1 MTLPNRV
8 PDPATLSAALAEVP
22 LFQGLPDDDLDAMAS
37 ACRIRRF
44 RRGEVIFHQ
53 GDPGDTMHLVRNGR
67 VKVVLPAETGDE
79 AVLAIIGPGDC
90 FGELAV
96 IDGGPRS
103 ASVVAME
110 QVETLM
116 LGRQDFLSFFRSN
129 MSAAEQLVVNMAR
142 IIRRVNEDVA
152 DLAFLDLPGRLA
164 KKLLDLADSHGEPIE
179 GGKGVEITVP
189 LTQEELA
196 GMIGA
201 TRPSVNKVLGWYEDQ
216 GAIQRRGRKIAILKP
231 DMLRQRVY

>member
-1 MTLPNRV
+1 LVVIDTQSLARIPLLRDVSPDSLEQLTRCLRRRV
-8 PDPATLSAALAEVP
+8 YH
-22 LFQGLPDDDLDAMAS
+22 
-37 ACRIRRF
+37 
-44 RRGEVIFHQ
+44 RGEVIFHQ
-53 GDPGDTMHLVRNGR
+53 GDPGDTMHLVRSGR
-67 VKVVLPAETGDE
+67 IKIVVPSESGDE
-79 AVLAIIGPGDC
+79 AVLAILGPGDC

-116 LGRQDFLSFFRSN
+116 LGRQDFLAFFRGNSE
-129 MSAAEQLVVNMAR
+129 AAERLVVNLAR

-164 KKLLDLADSHGEPIE
+164 KKLLDLADSHGEPTD
-179 GGKGVEITVP
+179 GGKGIEISVP

-231 DMLRQRVY
+231 DMLRRRVY